1 MFYICSVKKLFAYSV
16 LALLLYNALGY
27 YALVV
32 RESVVHTTER
42 KATITDADLKVVKI
56 PVSLYAHIENTE
68 FTFSEKEMTFEGS
81 VYWVVKQ
88 RIVNDTLQIY
98 CLHDYKKENINNQLA
113 EAGQVNHKSIPSAP
127 LKWLLKSFLKEFT
140 VPTSDKNIIK
150 SSIFEEKATLVAL
163 NSTRALCTQCI
174 IALPTPPPNAV
185 V

>member
-1 MFYICSVKKLFAYSV
+1 MKKLLAYSV

-32 RESVVHTTER
+32 HQSVVHTVELKT
-42 KATITDADLKVVKI
+42 KTNDTDLKVVKI
-56 PVSLYAHIENTE
+56 PISLYTHIENTE
-68 FTFSEKEMTFEGS
+68 FTYSEKEMNFEGA

-98 CLHDYKKENINNQLA
+98 CLHDYKKEKLNDQLA
-113 EAGQVNHKSIPSAP
+113 DAGQVNQKSIPVAP

-140 VPTSDKNIIK
+140 VPTSDKNIVK
-150 SSIFEEKATLVAL
+150 TSLFRESATLVAAHA
-163 NSTRALCTQCI
+163 TRTLRTQCA